1 MDIRRITED
10 VSVSPQILPEHLPDI
25 ATSGFKS
32 VICNRP
38 DEEDPGQ
45 PRFAD
50 VAEAAKAVGVEAR
63 LMPVVS
69 RDDCAEGAAGFARL
83 LDELPKPV
91 LAYCRSG
98 TRCAVLWALAQ
109 QGSKP
114 VPEIVESAG
123 AAGYDLRGMFAA
135 G

>member
-50 VAEAAKAVGVEAR
+50 VAEAAKAVGIEAR

-98 TRCAVLWALAQ
+98 TRCAVLWALSQ

-114 VPEIVESAG
+114 VPEIVEAAG
-123 AAGYDLRGMFAA
+123 EAGYDLRGMFGA

>member
-25 ATSGFKS
+25 ATNGFKS

-50 VAEAAKAVGVEAR
+50 VAEAAKAVGIEAR

-69 RDDCAEGAAGFARL
+69 RDDCAEGAAGF
-83 LDELPKPV
+83 
-91 LAYCRSG
+91 
-98 TRCAVLWALAQ
+98 
-109 QGSKP
+109 
-114 VPEIVESAG
+114 
-123 AAGYDLRGMFAA
+123 
-135 G
+135 